1 MHGTWWPDLPPELLR
16 EVSSRLHVGADFIRF
31 HAVCKPWRDS
41 HGPST
46 TTGTCQL
53 LPWLL
58 APSKKS
64 GDSLNFRCVFS
75 NTSYVTP
82 PAISDGSGTGMNW
95 VASADGTA
103 VRYFIAFDPH
113 GLTLHDPLAGGPP
126 THLPDENV
134 HRRLEENPT
143 GIIHSDGAV
152 LLFSKHD
159 SFDTSTAEFR
169 AALLRPGDTEWTF
182 IHRTLESPSDGEFCV
197 AYHNGKIHVTVEDSL
212 WHVVS
217 VTGESTAA
225 TNNDDLQVPR
235 PRSMPRQCDGYLYE
249 RSYVLESR
257 GELLWVSVH
266 ILMHYPDKGKNGVN
280 DLVDA
285 LSMSMHTLEEVTKET
300 EKLLWTR
307 KDGRSLEDRVL
318 FLGWPNSFALD
329 ASRLGMSGGFA
340 YFLYYDD
347 QGGCRLHERHGVFRH
362 NLIDNTTEFVEW
374 LPQGWDKEM
383 CVWLLPQLTIAP
395 VNQGPATTSRS
406 NNTCAGVLMPNL
418 LQEEDRDFTGH
429 SYADIMLSVTSRPG
443 TKADCS
449 SEMISGKI
457 TFRRFASTFEAIL

>member
-1 MHGTWWPDLPPELLR
+1 
-16 EVSSRLHVGADFIRF
+16 
-31 HAVCKPWRDS
+31 
-41 HGPST
+41 
-46 TTGTCQL
+46 
-53 LPWLL
+53 
-58 APSKKS
+58 
-64 GDSLNFRCVFS
+64 
-75 NTSYVTP
+75 
-82 PAISDGSGTGMNW
+82 
-95 VASADGTA
+95 
-103 VRYFIAFDPH
+103 
-113 GLTLHDPLAGGPP
+113 
-126 THLPDENV
+126 
-134 HRRLEENPT
+134 
-143 GIIHSDGAV
+143 
-152 LLFSKHD
+152 
-159 SFDTSTAEFR
+159 
-169 AALLRPGDTEWTF
+169 
-182 IHRTLESPSDGEFCV
+182 
-197 AYHNGKIHVTVEDSL
+197 
-212 WHVVS
+212 
-217 VTGESTAA
+217 
-225 TNNDDLQVPR
+225 
-235 PRSMPRQCDGYLYE
+235 YLYE

-418 LQEEDRDFTGH
+418 LQEEDRDFTGYWNH
-429 SYADIMLSVTSRPG
+429 RYISPEEVSMVEQRRRRSKVLSTQRMGRCVVG
-443 TKADCS
+443 VLDYNNC
-449 SEMISGKI
+449 
-457 TFRRFASTFEAIL
+457 LN